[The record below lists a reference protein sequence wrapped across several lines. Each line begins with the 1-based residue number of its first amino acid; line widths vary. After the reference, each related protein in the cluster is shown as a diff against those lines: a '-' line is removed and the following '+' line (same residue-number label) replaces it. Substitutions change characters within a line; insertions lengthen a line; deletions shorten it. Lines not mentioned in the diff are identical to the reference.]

1 MRALALDVGS
11 KTIGIAVSDADGSMA
26 YAREVLR
33 RQGHVADAAAV
44 CDRVVE
50 LEIEVI
56 VLGLPLE
63 LDGSVGHRARLVAR
77 FLKLLEAAIA
87 ERELSVRV
95 EQWDERFSTAAAERT
110 LLEAN
115 VSRAKRKQTIDAVAA
130 QFILQG
136 WLDAHARRAELEQ
149 EDRP

>member
-11 KTIGIAVSDADGSMA
+11 KTIGLAVSDVEGAMA
-26 YAREVLR
+26 YAHEVLR
-33 RQGHVADAAAV
+33 RQGHAADAAAV
-44 CDRVVE
+44 CERAVSLGVE
-50 LEIEVI
+50 VL

-77 FLKLLEAAIA
+77 FVKVLEATIA
-87 ERELSVRV
+87 ERGLVLRL

-110 LLEAN
+110 LLEAD

-136 WLDAHARRAELEQ
+136 WLDAQARRREPGE
-149 EDRP
+149 ERRP